1 MSFTLAGSDKRDFI
15 NDYIKSR
22 ILPIIIGK
30 PYVATLPMYDILK
43 LWGIDDIISSN
54 SSGLKEKVNSRGE
67 MLIIKGFNFENNGS
81 KLSIEIKG
89 TQYWNSD
96 IFEMEPVISGS
107 IKLDEQGIISFDNL
121 SGISFG
127 YSYLRWIKVIPN
139 RGVYFRRSWIKN
151 DYFLDWD
158 YVEKNNECRVG
169 IPKEIETLV
178 GLW

>member
-1 MSFTLAGSDKRDFI
+1 MSFTLAGSDKRKFI
-15 NDYIKSR
+15 KDYIR
-22 ILPIIIGK
+22 DYILPLIKSK
-30 PYVATLPMYDILK
+30 PYVSTLSMYDILR
-43 LWGIDDIISSN
+43 LWGIDDIISAN
-54 SSGLKEKVNSRGE
+54 NPELKEQINLRGE
-67 MLIIKGFNFENNGS
+67 MLIIKGYNFENNGP

-96 IFEMEPVISGS
+96 LFEMESVVTGS
-107 IKLDEQGIISFDNL
+107 LELEEKGIICFNNL

-151 DYFLDWD
+151 DYFLDWNFNSG
-158 YVEKNNECRVG
+158 NNECRVG
-169 IPKEIETLV
+169 IPKEIENIV